1 MENRKAAL
9 VDIFICLHLLRE
21 EQRLDTTAA
30 ESLSTGVANLSPV
43 LAQIARWLGWD
54 SWIQHYEFEE
64 ASLVD
69 TDYDTGKLL
78 FNKTDLIG

>member
-1 MENRKAAL
+1 M
-9 VDIFICLHLLRE
+9 
-21 EQRLDTTAA
+21 
-30 ESLSTGVANLSPV
+30 ANLSPV

-64 ASLVD
+64 ASLID

-78 FNKTDLIG
+78 FNQTDLIG